1 MIGYAILMIIFGLIV
16 MICGFYLVRGNKG
29 DFSNVLLWK
38 TDASK
43 MSVDEVKYAG
53 KITMI
58 VAISPIISGIIAFFF
73 EDSIIPIIVLFV
85 LLISLLILSIKL
97 FK

>member
-16 MICGFYLVRGNKG
+16 LICGFYLARGNKG

-38 TDASK
+38 SNVRK

-53 KITMI
+53 KVTMT
-58 VAISPIISGIIAFFF
+58 VAIAPIISGIIALFF

-85 LLISLLILSIKL
+85 LIIVLLIIAIKL